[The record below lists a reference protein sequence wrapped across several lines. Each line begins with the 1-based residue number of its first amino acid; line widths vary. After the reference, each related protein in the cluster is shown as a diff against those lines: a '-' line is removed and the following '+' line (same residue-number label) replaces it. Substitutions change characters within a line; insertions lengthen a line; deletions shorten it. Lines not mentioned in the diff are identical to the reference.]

1 MSSLH
6 TIMEEQLKYKQD
18 YINVSHPTDRS
29 ICKDVARRLERT
41 IHDTLVKSSVSK
53 TLFKFPFRPGC
64 GREVKEMLTSYKLE
78 PLLESSQSLHT
89 VETVIVQFSLD
100 ANKTRV
106 TLGTS

>member
-1 MSSLH
+1 MSYLH
-6 TIMEEQLKYKQD
+6 TVMEDQLKYKQD
-18 YINVSHPTDRS
+18 YSNVNNPKDRS
-29 ICKDVARRLERT
+29 VCKEVARRLERT

-64 GREVKEMLTSYKLE
+64 GREVKKMLTSYKLE
-78 PLLESSQSLHT
+78 PLLESNQSLHT

-100 ANKTRV
+100 ANKTQV